1 MSKLIPRLVRDFDF
15 TLELEDGAKEWDTMN
30 YWFVKPV
37 GFKVG
42 MKVRQVKEE

>member
-15 TLELEDGAKEWDTMN
+15 SLQLEGDAKEWDTMN
-30 YWFVKPV
+30 YWFVKPI

-42 MKVRQVKEE
+42 VKVREGKAE